1 MAMVA
6 TAGWLAMRDA
16 RAHDRSWLIP
26 LLVATLLGSA
36 GPLVAAAAFRDQ
48 PDVVVVVATVL
59 FLQAP
64 LVALAY
70 TLRSRFSRV
79 P

>member
-1 MAMVA
+1 MVA
-6 TAGWLAMRDA
+6 TAGWLAIREA
-16 RAHDRSWLIP
+16 RAHDRPWLIP
-26 LLVATLLGSA
+26 LIVATLLGSA
-36 GPLVAAAAFRDQ
+36 GPVVAAAIFRDQ

-70 TLRSRFSRV
+70 TLRSRLSRV